1 MREIVGHL
9 DLHVTSG
16 GNAEQRL
23 SRIQKKLCSVQV
35 SRNGTVRMKS
45 EVLLLQNSASDLFSN
60 PAVELETEIISLLTV
75 AESVCIF
82 LPTPLK

>member
-1 MREIVGHL
+1 METL
-9 DLHVTSG
+9 Q
-16 GNAEQRL
+16 N
-23 SRIQKKLCSVQV
+23 QKKLCSVQV

-60 PAVELETEIISLLTV
+60 PAVELETAIILLLTV